1 VYYLVIDYFLEV
13 KMTDQRISYCGLD
26 CFECVAYIATQEG
39 DDKKLIGLA
48 QEWYG
53 VEEGPD
59 FCACDG
65 CKPEG
70 RKNHHCSECRIRVCA
85 IERDVENCAHCSEY
99 ICEKLDEFFGEVAV
113 AKENLDKIYQSL
125 Q

>member
-1 VYYLVIDYFLEV
+1 
-13 KMTDQRISYCGLD
+13 MTDQRISYCGLD

-39 DDKKLIGLA
+39 DEEKLIKLA

-59 FCACDG
+59 LCACDG

-70 RKNHHCSECRIRVCA
+70 RKNQHCSECGIRECA
-85 IERDVENCAHCSEY
+85 IDKGVENCAHCSEY
-99 ICEKLDEFFGEVAV
+99 ICEKLGEFFGEVAI